1 MTTEDSSKIKWAGR
15 SRGTVLG
22 HKIFVFILNTFGL
35 QPAYLILR
43 FVAFYYFLF
52 ARSNPYIYFLYKH
65 VLHFGAFKSWLKIYS
80 NYYAFG
86 QTLLDKTALLSGVK
100 TKFTVDHE
108 GGINLDRIA
117 ERGKG
122 GILISAHVGNW
133 EIAGQLLNRLNT
145 TFNILMYEN
154 ERENLKKYMDDVQ
167 KEKNVNII
175 AIKDGEMGHLIELH
189 NAFSR
194 NELVVLHGDR
204 FREGAKTIE
213 MDFLGRKALFPAGPF
228 ILAAKFGVPVS
239 IVFAMKETSTHY
251 HFFAGDPI
259 EVKRARTEEQTEK
272 AVGELM
278 KQYILEVEKMVKR
291 YPEQWF
297 NYYPF
302 WIGQKI

>member
-1 MTTEDSSKIKWAGR
+1 MTKEDSSQAKWAGR
-15 SRGTVLG
+15 SKGTVLG
-22 HKIFVFILNTFGL
+22 HKIFVFILNTLGL
-35 QPAYLILR
+35 QPAYVILR

-52 ARSNPYIYFLYKH
+52 SSTNRYPYFLYRHILK
-65 VLHFGAFKSWLKIYS
+65 FSRTKAFFKVYS

-117 ERGKG
+117 ARGKG

-154 ERENLKKYMDDVQ
+154 ERENLKKYMDNVQ

-189 NAFSR
+189 NAFNR

-204 FREGAKTIE
+204 FREGTKTIE

-228 ILAAKFGVPVS
+228 IMAAKFGVPVS
-239 IVFAMKETSTHY
+239 VVFAMKETSSHY

-259 EVKRARTEEQTEK
+259 EMKRTRTEEQTDK
-272 AVGELM
+272 AVEELM
-278 KQYILEVEKMVKR
+278 KQYLSEVEDKVKR

-302 WIGQKI
+302 WVGQKN